1 MVWEKRWRKESMLLH
16 QSRSYHTINIL
27 FLLARNT
34 LTISLNALNLNA
46 LPLQK
51 TSNSISWYLPSPS
64 FHFSLYFIDYAI
76 TVFLIFS
83 PLPPSHQHPSLTQTT
98 PHHCSCPWVMH
109 ISSLATPCPIL
120 YFTSPWLFC
129 NYLFVLLNPLSSSTS
144 FLSLHR
150 LWLLCWVSARGW
162 EMTGE
167 KALPIIWK
175 STSRKL
181 SVVL

>member
-1 MVWEKRWRKESMLLH
+1 MLSTLMLSPFKKQVILSLGTYPHHHFIFLYILLIMLL
-16 QSRSYHTINIL
+16 Q
-27 FLLARNT
+27 F
-34 LTISLNALNLNA
+34 
-46 LPLQK
+46 
-51 TSNSISWYLPSPS
+51 SW
-64 FHFSLYFIDYAI
+64 
-76 TVFLIFS
+76 FS
-83 PLPPSHQHPSLTQTT
+83 PLCPPPTSTPHSLRQA

-162 EMTGE
+162 EMIGE